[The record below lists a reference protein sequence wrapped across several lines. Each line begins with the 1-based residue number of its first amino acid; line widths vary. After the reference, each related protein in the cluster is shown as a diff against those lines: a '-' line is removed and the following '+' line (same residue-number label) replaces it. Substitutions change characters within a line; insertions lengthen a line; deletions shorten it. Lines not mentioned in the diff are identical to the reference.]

1 LLQLSALVRRLIPSV
16 LAVCLA
22 ACGGAPSSGTNPPQ
36 TGLPD
41 PGPASSPPTPSLPG
55 PGDAELSALLAK
67 IEASTRPLRPYEAV
81 NQVQEWATGKQQ
93 RSQSKLLFR
102 PPSTARSEYISGNG
116 PPVGMAVLSHG
127 GPTVQ
132 IKLPGAL
139 SFVKMT
145 VSSRD
150 SRSRS
155 LVGLYPDEITPA
167 SFARLMRQPTA
178 RLMLAGRERLGQR
191 EVALVRV
198 EGARLPG
205 GMEGA
210 AVGFDARSGE
220 WLLGR
225 FYRGR
230 QLAYESAYVRRVE
243 RTIQD
248 RELEL

>member
-1 LLQLSALVRRLIPSV
+1 LLQLSAFVRRLVPS
-16 LAVCLA
+16 AFIACLA
-22 ACGGAPSSGTNPPQ
+22 ACGGAPASVINPPPS
-36 TGLPD
+36 GLPE
-41 PGPASSPPTPSLPG
+41 PGQGPSLPTPALPG
-55 PGDAELSALLAK
+55 PGDAELSALLSK

-81 NQVQEWATGKQQ
+81 NQVQEWSAGKQQ
-93 RSQSKLLFR
+93 RSQAKLLFR
-102 PPSTARSEYISGNG
+102 PPSTARNEFLSGNG
-116 PPVGMAVLSHG
+116 PPVGMAVLSQG

-155 LVGLYPDEITPA
+155 LVGLYPDEVTPA
-167 SFARLMRQPTA
+167 SFAGLMRQPTA
-178 RLMLAGRERLGQR
+178 RLVLAGRERLGQR
-191 EVALVRV
+191 EVALIRI